1 MNKVLEL
8 KSFFFDPYVSNRKF
22 VGYTFVNRYSQ
33 SVQSGIQALHSRD
46 LLAKKYIIPLLD
58 KNDNDDEVF
67 SAEQKNY
74 FEFLKDDSI
83 AALISSSGHEEISHI
98 NELVKIVN
106 NHQHSSFKYPFFAF
120 NEEYSA
126 LNESFTAITIVAPIF
141 VKESRFIAELFKLHN
156 AKKEKPQEMVVL
168 EVGGGNFYSAIVHMD
183 YSVDI
188 KASFVGK
195 EEVTWKLSYPEFM
208 LISII
213 QNARLA

>member
-8 KSFFFDPYVSNRKF
+8 KSFFFDQYVSNRKF

-83 AALISSSGHEEISHI
+83 AALISSSGHEEIGHI
-98 NELVKIVN
+98 NELVEIVN
-106 NHQHSSFKYPFFAF
+106 SHPHSSFKYPFFAF

-141 VKESRFIAELFKLHN
+141 VKEKRFIAELFKLHVKN
-156 AKKEKPQEMVVL
+156 ENPQKIVVL
-168 EVGGGNFYSAIVHMD
+168 ELGGVNFYSAIVNLD

-188 KASFVGK
+188 TTSFAGK
-195 EEVTWKLSYPEFM
+195 EDVSFRISYPEFM